1 MAMKNFDSTFW
12 IKILLATMSVIAL
25 AGAPYSYYQ
34 VFRIIMLSGLLIIL
48 SREPNNF
55 WKVIWLSSI
64 LLIQPF
70 YKLPISKDTWKVIDF
85 IWIIIFLYTAF
96 MKPVLKE
103 E

>member
-1 MAMKNFDSTFW
+1 MT
-12 IKILLATMSVIAL
+12 ITLATMSVIAL

-70 YKLPISKDTWKVIDF
+70 YKLPISKDAWKVIDF
-85 IWIIIFLYTAF
+85 IWIIVFLYTAF